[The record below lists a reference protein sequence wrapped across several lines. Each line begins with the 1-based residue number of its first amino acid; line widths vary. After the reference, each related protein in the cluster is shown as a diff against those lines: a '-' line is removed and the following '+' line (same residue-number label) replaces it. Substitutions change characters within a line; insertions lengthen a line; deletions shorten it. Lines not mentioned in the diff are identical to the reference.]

1 MQNNHHEFGKGK
13 EISMASINAPIL
25 SDYMNYRQFL
35 ADFYRFKRKASR
47 GSLRAYNYAVF
58 SAAANIKSPNYL
70 KMIIEGKRNLSD
82 DMIGKFGKA
91 LGFMKDQTEEFRL
104 LVHFTQ
110 ATDPAERNMYLK
122 KLSEHRVA
130 SKLKSGEI
138 DRKTWEKVPNWVT
151 WIIYAMVDQ
160 EGVSFDTAT
169 LKNILRDKA
178 REDEIET
185 ALNTL
190 LNTGELRRDEKTG
203 ELRKGRSLI
212 ESPEDVPVALV
223 RKLQSQLM
231 YLGLESLYQ
240 DQPTEREFGT
250 LTLSLTKAE
259 FEEIKFKL
267 RQMRKT
273 LHKDNTISRMKSKG
287 ERVYQMNVQ
296 LFPVTNAVL
305 GLEKEKVEKV
315 DRVAAMMMEQTSSA
329 PISPVASVPS
339 IPTSSVVGSV
349 INSALDINESATL
362 VETSVSTVAAEVG
375 VPAVAASSPSTSQV
389 ETAMN
394 ANKGL
399 LPKQPVP
406 APEVQP
412 VKDSRAN
419 VSSLAATA
427 ASAADLFR

>member
-1 MQNNHHEFGKGK
+1 MQNNHPEFNKGK
-13 EISMASINAPIL
+13 EISTASANPPVL
-25 SDYMNYRQFL
+25 SDYMDYRQFL
-35 ADFYRFKRKASR
+35 ADFYKFKRHSSK

-91 LGFMKDQTEEFRL
+91 LSFMKDQTEEFRL

-130 SKLKSGEI
+130 GKLKSGEI
-138 DRKTWEKVPNWVT
+138 DRKTWEKVPNWVA
-151 WIIYAMVDQ
+151 WIVYAMVDQ
-160 EGVSFDTAT
+160 EGVSFDTAA
-169 LKNILRDKA
+169 LKALLRGKA
-178 REDEIET
+178 SEDEIEN

-190 LNTGELRRDEKTG
+190 LASGELRRDEVTG
-203 ELRKGRSLI
+203 ELKKNRSLI
-212 ESPEDVPVALV
+212 ESPEEIPVALV

-273 LHKDNTISRMKSKG
+273 LHKDNSIARMKQKG
-287 ERVYQMNVQ
+287 ERVYQLNIQ
-296 LFPVTNAVL
+296 LFPVTNAVE
-305 GLEKEKVEKV
+305 GVEK
-315 DRVAAMMMEQTSSA
+315 
-329 PISPVASVPS
+329 ASVIKP
-339 IPTSSVVGSV
+339 
-349 INSALDINESATL
+349 ALDIKTENAII
-362 VETSVSTVAAEVG
+362 ETPVAPVAAT
-375 VPAVAASSPSTSQV
+375 PAVEAAV
-389 ETAMN
+389 VTA
-394 ANKGL
+394 A
-399 LPKQPVP
+399 P
-406 APEVQP
+406 AE
-412 VKDSRAN
+412 KDARTN

>member
-1 MQNNHHEFGKGK
+1 MHKYACFELSNQVNYLGAKGDLISMQNGHLEFNKGK
-13 EISMASINAPIL
+13 EISMGSVNPPIL

-35 ADFYRFKRKASR
+35 ADFYQFKRKSSK

-91 LGFMKDQTEEFRL
+91 LGFMKEQTEEFRL
-104 LVHFTQ
+104 LVQFTQ

-130 SKLKSGEI
+130 GKLKSGEI

-160 EGVSFDTAT
+160 EGVSFDTVA
-169 LKNILRDKA
+169 LKNLLRGKA
-178 REDEIET
+178 SEDEIEN
-185 ALNTL
+185 ALATL
-190 LNTGELRRDEKTG
+190 LNSGELRRDEATG
-203 ELRKGRSLI
+203 ELKKGRSLI
-212 ESPEDVPVALV
+212 ESPEDIPVALV

-240 DQPTEREFGT
+240 DQPTDREFGS
-250 LTLSLTKAE
+250 LTMSLTKAE

-267 RQMRKT
+267 RQMRKS
-273 LHKDNTISRMKSKG
+273 LHKDNSIARMKEKG
-287 ERVYQMNVQ
+287 ERVYQLNIQ
-296 LFPVTNAVL
+296 LFPVTNAVT
-305 GLEKEKVEKV
+305 GLEKTNVIKSNLDLKAETVIVEAPPV
-315 DRVAAMMMEQTSSA
+315 NTPVSEPVAAA
-329 PISPVASVPS
+329 P
-339 IPTSSVVGSV
+339 T
-349 INSALDINESATL
+349 
-362 VETSVSTVAAEVG
+362 
-375 VPAVAASSPSTSQV
+375 VPAAPTPTPAA
-389 ETAMN
+389 
-394 ANKGL
+394 
-399 LPKQPVP
+399 
-406 APEVQP
+406 
-412 VKDSRAN
+412 KDRSN

>member
-1 MQNNHHEFGKGK
+1 MQNSQAQFGKGK
-13 EISMASINAPIL
+13 EISTSSAAAPLL

-35 ADFYRFKRKASR
+35 ADFYTFKRKSSKGA
-47 GSLRAYNYAVF
+47 LRAYNYAVF

-91 LGFMKDQTEEFRL
+91 LSFMKEQTDEFRL

-130 SKLKSGEI
+130 GKLKSGEI

-160 EGVSFDTAT
+160 DGVSFDTAA
-169 LKNILRDKA
+169 LKQLLRGKA
-178 REDEIET
+178 SEDEIET
-185 ALNTL
+185 ALSTL
-190 LNTGELRRDEKTG
+190 LNSGELRRDEVTG
-203 ELRKGRSLI
+203 ELKKNRSLI
-212 ESPEDVPVALV
+212 ESPEDIPVALV

-250 LTLSLTKAE
+250 LTMSLTKAE

-267 RQMRKT
+267 RQMRKGI
-273 LHKDNTISRMKSKG
+273 HKDNSIARMKSKG
-287 ERVYQMNVQ
+287 ERVYQLNIQ
-296 LFPVTNAVL
+296 LFPVTNSAGVSAQASAV
-305 GLEKEKVEKV
+305 
-315 DRVAAMMMEQTSSA
+315 ME
-329 PISPVASVPS
+329 
-339 IPTSSVVGSV
+339 
-349 INSALDINESATL
+349 SALDLKPETEL
-362 VETSVSTVAAEVG
+362 VETETPVVKPATPMAPAAEV
-375 VPAVAASSPSTSQV
+375 VMQAAPAQPANVAD
-389 ETAMN
+389 
-394 ANKGL
+394 G
-399 LPKQPVP
+399 
-406 APEVQP
+406 
-412 VKDSRAN
+412 KDAKKN
-419 VSSLAATA
+419 VSSLAANA